1 MKHRY
6 MLTFRERIEYFPG
19 MRGWHQQQHELELE
33 DEEFRE
39 LNLEALVDRL
49 KDKSATL
56 IGQVG
61 LTRAT

>member
-33 DEEFRE
+33 D
-39 LNLEALVDRL
+39 
-49 KDKSATL
+49 
-56 IGQVG
+56 
-61 LTRAT
+61 